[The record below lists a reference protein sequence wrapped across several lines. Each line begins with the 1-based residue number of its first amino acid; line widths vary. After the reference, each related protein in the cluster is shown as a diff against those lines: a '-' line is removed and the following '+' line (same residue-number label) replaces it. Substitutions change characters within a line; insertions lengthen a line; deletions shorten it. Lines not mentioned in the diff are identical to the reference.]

1 MISHHPY
8 RTGCFFPQK
17 STCKKSY
24 KWNLLCFNDVWK
36 LLRITIFNFRSSLV
50 KIGENL
56 HAHVHGKFLEWNYHL
71 LWFASREHFCELSW
85 VGDEN
90 CMEKKTVISH
100 YMTIFKIAPTATN
113 GTFFGYLTVLT
124 RNFWFSVLFIG
135 INFGSRFQVAR

>member
-8 RTGCFFPQK
+8 KVFCFSQK
-17 STCKKSY
+17 STCKKSC

-56 HAHVHGKFLEWNYHL
+56 HVHVQGKFLERNYHL
-71 LWFASREHFCELSW
+71 LCFASREHCCEFSW

-90 CMEKKTVISH
+90 CMGKKH
-100 YMTIFKIAPTATN
+100 CDKMTIFKIARTATS
-113 GTFFGYLTVLT
+113 GTFFGYLTFLT
-124 RNFWFSVLFIG
+124 PNFWFFVLFTG
-135 INFGSRFQVAR
+135 MNFGSRFQVAK